1 MKFLPSLYLATKNT
15 DSLET
20 TMSSNPNIVDTGF
33 GLLHSAVKNTIPI
46 VGLVKGAVTGATPEE
61 IADEVK
67 QANENY
73 DKIFSTTGA
82 TQDGS
87 K

>member
-15 DSLET
+15 DSLKT

-33 GLLHSAVKNTIPI
+33 GMFNSAVKGAIPI
-46 VGLVKGAVTGATPEE
+46 VGLVKGAVTGATPEQV
-61 IADEVK
+61 ADEVK
-67 QANENY
+67 LANENY

-82 TQDGS
+82 TQGE
-87 K
+87 KK

>member
-15 DSLET
+15 DSLKT

-33 GLLHSAVKNTIPI
+33 SLLNSAVKGVIPI
-46 VGLVKGAVTGATPEE
+46 VGLDKGAVTGATPKQ

-67 QANENY
+67 QVTETH
-73 DKIFSTTGA
+73 DKIFSTTGG
-82 TQDGS
+82 TQGE
-87 K
+87 KK